1 MFPGRCPG
9 CGLPVGKTEHVP
21 FCAEC
26 ISGITFIRSPL
37 CIICGTPF
45 PNMFGINHLCEEC
58 LSSKPPFTVARS
70 LARYEKTLFDAIHR
84 FKYNEKIEIGEIL
97 GKMMTHYDYDSLN
110 ITDYSLL
117 MPVPLHILRLKK
129 RGFNQA
135 LILAKHL
142 ARKFSLPVDFTTLIR
157 YVDTKPQVNLGK
169 AERRKNIKG
178 AFKVS
183 QGETIRGKKILL
195 VDDVYT
201 TGSTVKECSRVLI
214 EQGAKEVSV
223 LTLARA

>member
-1 MFPGRCPG
+1 
-9 CGLPVGKTEHVP
+9 
-21 FCAEC
+21 
-26 ISGITFIRSPL
+26 
-37 CIICGTPF
+37 
-45 PNMFGINHLCEEC
+45 
-58 LSSKPPFTVARS
+58 
-70 LARYEKTLFDAIHR
+70 
-84 FKYNEKIEIGEIL
+84 
-97 GKMMTHYDYDSLN
+97 
-110 ITDYSLL
+110 
-117 MPVPLHILRLKK
+117 
-129 RGFNQA
+129 
-135 LILAKHL
+135 
-142 ARKFSLPVDFTTLIR
+142 VDFTTLIR